1 MLQPYAQEI
10 NIRTHADNFSGRT
23 EESARTLI
31 ATKESLRA
39 LLGRWVVKLNINW
52 TLIEH

>member
-10 NIRTHADNFSGRT
+10 NIKTHAEFSGGK